1 MDEEFIKNMY
11 YETYFSLI
19 ENKLKE
25 DPPDYNWLVTLFE
38 ELKNRITDIIKL
50 TSQNKTN
57 FLLQQLD
64 ESLDVELFKQ
74 MIENKAYTLDDFTK
88 LCNYLFDLCLRL
100 GSPMRDKYVKEKHN
114 NVLEKINIAKT
125 SININEAFASVVPTF
140 IKNINESID
149 YIYIDLYAL
158 I

>member
-1 MDEEFIKNMY
+1 MY
-11 YETYFSLI
+11 YDTYFSLI
-19 ENKLKE
+19 GNKLRE

-38 ELKNRITDIIKL
+38 ELKNRLTNIINL
-50 TSQNKTN
+50 TSKNKTN
-57 FLLQQLD
+57 GLLQELE
-64 ESLDVELFKQ
+64 ESLDVPLFKQ

-100 GSPMRDKYVKEKHN
+100 GSPMRDKYVKEKQN
-114 NVLEKINIAKT
+114 EVLEKMNIAKT
-125 SININEAFASVVPTF
+125 STNINEAFASVVPTF

-149 YIYIDLYAL
+149 FIYVDLYAL